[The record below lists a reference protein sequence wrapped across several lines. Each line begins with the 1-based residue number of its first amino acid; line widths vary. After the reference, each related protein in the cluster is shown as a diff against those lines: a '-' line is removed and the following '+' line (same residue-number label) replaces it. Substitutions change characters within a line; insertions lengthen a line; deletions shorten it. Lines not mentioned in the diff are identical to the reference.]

1 MHHRTICPI
10 VGGVPGTDPTAY
22 VLAFRP
28 QCICGWKTETI
39 WNERDA
45 RLACMDH
52 LTSTR
57 KDKDLEARVKKL
69 EEMVKMLVERAKE
82 E

>member
-1 MHHRTICPI
+1 MNHRVICPI
-10 VGGVPGTDPTAY
+10 VGGFGNDR
-22 VLAFRP
+22 FRHIFGFQP

-39 WNERDA
+39 WNKQDA
-45 RLACMDH
+45 RLACLDH
-52 LTSTR
+52 LASTR

-69 EEMVKMLVERAKE
+69 EKMVKMLVERAKE